1 MRFRGSPLLGTLA
14 LIFVLCLS
22 AVWPSWAMPGQSAL
36 RQTVPTRVPT
46 ATDTQTPGEGPVRPQ
61 GTPLPALPP
70 QITSPAENAVV
81 RGIVPIMGTAV
92 GPEWWKYEVHWGP
105 EPDPVEQWAP
115 IGVVHEEPVID
126 GLLETWDTAAI
137 SDGTYILRLRI
148 VNITGNYLDIFVRG
162 IVVANA
168 QPLETP
174 TLAEQPSPTA
184 KPTDTSPPA
193 AATPVPTTDTPEPP
207 TATPVPPTNT
217 PMPPTATPPPPAAT
231 PTATPGPAAGALGS
245 ASAIGILVAA
255 AAALS
260 VIYLLFVRK
269 RQ

>member
-1 MRFRGSPLLGTLA
+1 MRVHRFPLLGALA
-14 LIFVLCLS
+14 LVFALCLT

-46 ATDTQTPGEGPVRPQ
+46 PTDTQPPGQTPVRPK

-70 QITSPAENAVV
+70 QITFPTENAVV
-81 RGIVPIMGTAV
+81 RGVVSILGTAV
-92 GPEWWKYEVHWGP
+92 GPEWWKYEVHWAP
-105 EPDPVEQWAP
+105 EVDAVDQWTP
-115 IGVVHEEPVID
+115 IGVAHEEPVID
-126 GLLETWDTAAI
+126 GLLETWDTTAI

-148 VNITGNYLDIFVRG
+148 VNITGNYVDIFVRG

-174 TLAEQPSPTA
+174 TLTKQPLPTA
-184 KPTDTSPPA
+184 TPTDTSLPA
-193 AATPVPTTDTPEPP
+193 AATPVPATDTPAPP

-217 PMPPTATPPPPAAT
+217 PVPPTATPPPP
-231 PTATPGPAAGALGS
+231 TATATAAPEPAAGALGS

-260 VIYLLFVRK
+260 VIYLVFVRK
-269 RQ
+269 RE